1 MNKVSAK
8 EVKELAHRLMF
19 DMTEEDYAALSV
31 EIDQL
36 HVQMEKISSDE
47 ELNAYEPMTFPFEC
61 STSYLREDEP
71 TTPLDRDEALSNSGS
86 CYEHQI
92 KLPKVVG

>member
-1 MNKVSAK
+1 MK
-8 EVKELAHRLMF
+8 EISLDVLKEASHRLLF
-19 DMTEEDYAALSV
+19 DMSEEEYATLLAEFKILLSRM
-31 EIDQL
+31 ESIGKIDGL
-36 HVQMEKISSDE
+36 D
-47 ELNAYEPMTFPFEC
+47 AYEPMTFPFEC
-61 STSYLREDEP
+61 STSNLREDEP